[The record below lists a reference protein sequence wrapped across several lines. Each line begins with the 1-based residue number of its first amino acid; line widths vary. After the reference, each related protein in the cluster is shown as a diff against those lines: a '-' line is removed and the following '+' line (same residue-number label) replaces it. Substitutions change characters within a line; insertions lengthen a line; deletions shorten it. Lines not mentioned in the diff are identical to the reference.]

1 MRICACTKPVNRRIY
16 ACATRQ
22 SRLSDL
28 NRFLETRRRDHDAQV
43 CERPNTVHDRATMR
57 RAKIMTHAP
66 TRRMLI
72 RSIGVIAAA
81 SQLPTRL
88 MANSPAHPQ
97 GVANMTLTH
106 VTAPTQFIDATGI
119 RFAFRRFGKEGGTP
133 LVLM

>member
-1 MRICACTKPVNRRIY
+1 MRMYQPLSTGAYTLVRQDSRDCSIY
-16 ACATRQ
+16 TA
-22 SRLSDL
+22 
-28 NRFLETRRRDHDAQV
+28 FLETMWRDHDAHL

-88 MANSPAHPQ
+88 MANSLLIH
-97 GVANMTLTH
+97 
-106 VTAPTQFIDATGI
+106 
-119 RFAFRRFGKEGGTP
+119 KESQT
-133 LVLM
+133 